1 RVAPGTRKVT
11 IVTSTSR
18 ASLIGRCPHGV
29 PLTTC
34 CHTPKLRLHAANAG
48 GTKNTA
54 SHGRQTCCSSWKS
67 TLEFVELSIEL
78 QIAIIILLFA
88 IKTSGFWALFSKVC
102 MVASKTGHGLSGNDF
117 LRFWLCVLCVYF
129 VSLVG
134 LLFAFRVN
142 ALQPGFDAGAWVK
155 IIAQSVTDEVEGQHR
170 QHDSGSG
177 EEDNVRRVK
186 QMRAPVVQ
194 HRA

>member
-117 LRFWLCVLCVYF
+117 LRFWLCVL
-129 VSLVG
+129 SG
-134 LLFAFRVN
+134 FAFCFQGKRSTARLRCGRV
-142 ALQPGFDAGAWVK
+142 
-155 IIAQSVTDEVEGQHR
+155 GQDNRAERHR
-170 QHDSGSG
+170 
-177 EEDNVRRVK
+177 
-186 QMRAPVVQ
+186 
-194 HRA
+194 